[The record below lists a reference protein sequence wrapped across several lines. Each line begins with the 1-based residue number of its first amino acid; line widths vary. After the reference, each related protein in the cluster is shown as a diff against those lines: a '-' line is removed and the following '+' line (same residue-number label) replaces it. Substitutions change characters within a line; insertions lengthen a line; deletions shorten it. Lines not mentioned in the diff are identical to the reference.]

1 MPRGKERKRD
11 RHEEMKT
18 PYEKLKSLPYA
29 NQYLKPGI
37 TVEQLNAQAARMSDN
52 DVAMALN
59 RARRKLSQASLPQS
73 RNRHE
78 RNRQGKTSM
87 DQPDRGRTGLVTQ
100 IRRPSFRLIS
110 RLENTVGLGVQ

>member
-18 PYEKLKSLPYA
+18 PYEKLKSLAYA

-52 DVAMALN
+52 DAAVAPN
-59 RARRKLSQASLPQS
+59 HPRRKLFQAIPATTRKQA
-73 RNRHE
+73 
-78 RNRQGKTSM
+78 
-87 DQPDRGRTGLVTQ
+87 
-100 IRRPSFRLIS
+100 
-110 RLENTVGLGVQ
+110 